1 MHNELHAGRDGWLF
15 LTGGSNQV
23 LRFYTEP
30 HFFGPEQRAAWQDML
45 GEREARARACGAG
58 YCHVIA
64 PEKLSVYPEFYD
76 GELPFI
82 EHAPS
87 RCLAP
92 GAGAGAPQV
101 VDLRPRFAALKQ
113 AGEQLYFK
121 TDTHWTHAGAFA
133 AADAVCRHFGLD
145 IGPQFLERP
154 LAEAQLT
161 LDLGGKLQP
170 PVSERWTMRTGSGR
184 LTRIAASDMVVYKEA
199 HGAENEPGLHVG
211 CSVALRNAT
220 PTVRA
225 RLVLYGD
232 SFSEYRDHLMMGALA
247 ETFEETHFVWSSQLD
262 WNHIAAL
269 RPDFVVSELA
279 ERFMNVVPSAEID
292 LRAFEQERLREY
304 IATHTPPAA

>member
-1 MHNELHAGRDGWLF
+1 MQSELHAGRDGWLF

-30 HFFGPEQRAAWQDML
+30 DFFSLEQRAAWRKL
-45 GEREARARACGAG
+45 LKEREIRASKCGAR

-82 EHAPS
+82 EQAPS

-92 GAGAGAPQV
+92 DAVEGAPQV
-101 VDLRPRFAALKQ
+101 VEIWQRFAALKQ

-145 IGPQFLERP
+145 IGSQFLERP
-154 LAEAQLT
+154 LAQAQLV

-170 PVSERWTMRTGSGR
+170 PVVESWTMRTGSGR
-184 LTRIAASDMVVYKEA
+184 LTRIAASDMVAYKEA

-211 CSVALRNAT
+211 CSVAFRNAT

-262 WNHIAAL
+262 WNHIEAL
-269 RPDFVVSELA
+269 QPDFVVSELA
-279 ERFMNVVPSAEID
+279 ERFMNVVPSSEID
-292 LRAFEQERLREY
+292 IKAFEQERLREFV
-304 IATHTPPAA
+304 ALHAPPAA